1 MSETVDN
8 EIRDEVMS
16 NILAKPPNQV
26 CFDCGSKA
34 PKWSSPY
41 LGIVICYECA
51 AKHRSYGTHISFVR
65 SVDLDK
71 WNRKQL
77 KSLELTGNA
86 YTKERFNDLGVP
98 LIGGNYDYNNSMVLK
113 VRQEIAYTKERFND
127 LGVPLIGG
135 NYDYNNSMVLKVRQE
150 IAEKVKEELKPD
162 DYIKKDDKENKN
174 DKIEFDNND
183 VINKEKEE
191 KEEIKEEKKEKKEK
205 EEKEEIKK
213 PQKFQINEKAKVNN
227 EKVIGKAGK
236 KNKIKKMDFNFDFD
250 SFNDVNFSDFTKKED
265 ENDTENKKEEDT
277 KDYEKKE
284 KEKELEEEEG
294 YNKPY
299 KSKVSKKKFD
309 KKFANKKAI
318 SSEDYK
324 ALEEDNSDNKM
335 IKDRIKS
342 MGNSQAISSEDV
354 FGSNGESN
362 TYEGES
368 LTDKFKDL
376 ALNFT
381 LSAAEKAKEL
391 KNKTSELINKVQN
404 KFGGGNGY

>member
-113 VRQEIAYTKERFND
+113 VRQEIA
-127 LGVPLIGG
+127 
-135 NYDYNNSMVLKVRQE
+135 
-150 IAEKVKEELKPD
+150 EKVKEELKPD

-191 KEEIKEEKKEKKEK
+191 KEEIKEEKKE

-250 SFNDVNFSDFTKKED
+250 SFNDVNFSDFTKKEE
-265 ENDTENKKEEDT
+265 ENDIENKKEEDT

-335 IKDRIKS
+335 IKDKIKS

>member
-113 VRQEIAYTKERFND
+113 VRQEIA
-127 LGVPLIGG
+127 
-135 NYDYNNSMVLKVRQE
+135 
-150 IAEKVKEELKPD
+150 EKVKEELKPD

-183 VINKEKEE
+183 VIIKEEKE
-191 KEEIKEEKKEKKEK
+191 KEEIKEEKKEKEEK

-265 ENDTENKKEEDT
+265 ENDIENKKEEDT

-324 ALEEDNSDNKM
+324 ALEEDSSDNKM

>member
-113 VRQEIAYTKERFND
+113 VRQEIA
-127 LGVPLIGG
+127 
-135 NYDYNNSMVLKVRQE
+135 
-150 IAEKVKEELKPD
+150 EKVKEELKPD

-205 EEKEEIKK
+205 KEEEKEEIKK

-265 ENDTENKKEEDT
+265 ENDIENKKEEDT

-335 IKDRIKS
+335 IKDKIKS

>member
-113 VRQEIAYTKERFND
+113 VRQEIA
-127 LGVPLIGG
+127 
-135 NYDYNNSMVLKVRQE
+135 
-150 IAEKVKEELKPD
+150 EKVKEELKPD

-191 KEEIKEEKKEKKEK
+191 KEEIKEEKKEKKE

-277 KDYEKKE
+277 KVYEKKE

-335 IKDRIKS
+335 IKDKIKS

>member
-113 VRQEIAYTKERFND
+113 VRQEIA
-127 LGVPLIGG
+127 
-135 NYDYNNSMVLKVRQE
+135 
-150 IAEKVKEELKPD
+150 EKVKEELKPD

-191 KEEIKEEKKEKKEK
+191 KEEIKEEKKEKKE

-250 SFNDVNFSDFTKKED
+250 SFNDVNFSDFTKKDD
-265 ENDTENKKEEDT
+265 ENDNENKKEEDT

-294 YNKPY
+294 YNKSY

-335 IKDRIKS
+335 IKDKIKS

>member
-113 VRQEIAYTKERFND
+113 VRQEIA
-127 LGVPLIGG
+127 
-135 NYDYNNSMVLKVRQE
+135 
-150 IAEKVKEELKPD
+150 EKVKEELKPD

-183 VINKEKEE
+183 VINKEKEI
-191 KEEIKEEKKEKKEK
+191 KEIKEEKKEKKE

-294 YNKPY
+294 YNKSY

-324 ALEEDNSDNKM
+324 ALEEDSSDNKM
-335 IKDRIKS
+335 IKDKIKS

>member
-8 EIRDEVMS
+8 EIRDEVMA

-77 KSLELTGNA
+77 KSLELTGNS
-86 YTKERFNDLGVP
+86 F
-98 LIGGNYDYNNSMVLK
+98 
-113 VRQEIAYTKERFND
+113 TKERFND

-150 IAEKVKEELKPD
+150 IAEKVRESLKPD
-162 DYIKKDDKENKN
+162 DYKKVEDKKKEVDEFENININNEEIKDEEKEKKKEKN
-174 DKIEFDNND
+174 DK
-183 VINKEKEE
+183 KK
-191 KEEIKEEKKEKKEK
+191 KKEKNEEK
-205 EEKEEIKK
+205 VEEKNEETEEKEEIKK
-213 PQKFQINEKAKVNN
+213 PQKFEVDKKAKVENA
-227 EKVIGKAGK
+227 KVIGKAGK
-236 KNKIKKMDFNFDFD
+236 INRIKKMDFNFDFD
-250 SFNDVNFSDFTKKED
+250 SFNDVNFSDFTKKDEDNDKEKKEDDEKKDED
-265 ENDTENKKEEDT
+265 EQKEKEH
-277 KDYEKKE
+277 EKE
-284 KEKELEEEEG
+284 KEKESENEG
-294 YNKPY
+294 YQ
-299 KSKVSKKKFD
+299 KSYGKKISKKELKN
-309 KKFANKKAI
+309 KFANKKAI
-318 SSEDYK
+318 SSEDYA
-324 ALEEDNSDNKM
+324 ALEEGNSDNK
-335 IKDRIKS
+335 IVKDRIKS

-362 TYEGES
+362 VYEGES
-368 LTDKFKDL
+368 MTDKLKDM

-381 LSAAEKAKEL
+381 LSAAEKAKAL
-391 KNKTSELINKVQN
+391 KNKTNEFINKVQN
-404 KFGGGNGY
+404 KFSGGGY

>member
-113 VRQEIAYTKERFND
+113 VRQEIA
-127 LGVPLIGG
+127 
-135 NYDYNNSMVLKVRQE
+135 
-150 IAEKVKEELKPD
+150 EKVKEELKPD

-191 KEEIKEEKKEKKEK
+191 IKEIKEEKKEKKEK

-324 ALEEDNSDNKM
+324 ALEEDSSDNKM
-335 IKDRIKS
+335 IKDKIKS

>member
-8 EIRDEVMS
+8 EIRDEVMA

-77 KSLELTGNA
+77 KSLELTGNS
-86 YTKERFNDLGVP
+86 F
-98 LIGGNYDYNNSMVLK
+98 
-113 VRQEIAYTKERFND
+113 TKERFND

-150 IAEKVKEELKPD
+150 IAEKVRESLKPD
-162 DYIKKDDKENKN
+162 DYKKVEDKKKEVDEFENININNEEIKDEEKEKKKEKN
-174 DKIEFDNND
+174 DK
-183 VINKEKEE
+183 KK
-191 KEEIKEEKKEKKEK
+191 KKEKNEEK
-205 EEKEEIKK
+205 VEEKNEEIEEKEEIKK
-213 PQKFQINEKAKVNN
+213 PQKFEVDKKAKVENA
-227 EKVIGKAGK
+227 KVIGKAGK
-236 KNKIKKMDFNFDFD
+236 INRIKKMDFNFDFD
-250 SFNDVNFSDFTKKED
+250 SFNDVNFSDFTKKDEDNDKEKKEDDEKKDED
-265 ENDTENKKEEDT
+265 EQKEKEH
-277 KDYEKKE
+277 EKE
-284 KEKELEEEEG
+284 KEKESENEG
-294 YNKPY
+294 YQ
-299 KSKVSKKKFD
+299 KSYGKKISKKELKN
-309 KKFANKKAI
+309 KFANKKAI
-318 SSEDYK
+318 SSEDYA
-324 ALEEDNSDNKM
+324 ALEEGNSDNK
-335 IKDRIKS
+335 IVKDRIKS

-362 TYEGES
+362 VYEGES
-368 LTDKFKDL
+368 MTDKLKDM

-381 LSAAEKAKEL
+381 LSAAEKAKAL
-391 KNKTSELINKVQN
+391 KNKTNEFINKVQN
-404 KFGGGNGY
+404 KFSGGGY

>member
-8 EIRDEVMS
+8 EIRDEVMA

-77 KSLELTGNA
+77 KSLELTGNS
-86 YTKERFNDLGVP
+86 F
-98 LIGGNYDYNNSMVLK
+98 
-113 VRQEIAYTKERFND
+113 TKERFND

-150 IAEKVKEELKPD
+150 IAEKVRESLKPD
-162 DYIKKDDKENKN
+162 DYKKVEDKKKEVDEFENININNEEIKDEEKEKEKKKEKN
-174 DKIEFDNND
+174 DK
-183 VINKEKEE
+183 KK
-191 KEEIKEEKKEKKEK
+191 KKEKNEEK
-205 EEKEEIKK
+205 VEEKNEEIEEKEEIKK
-213 PQKFQINEKAKVNN
+213 PQKFEVDKKAKVENA
-227 EKVIGKAGK
+227 KVIGKAGK
-236 KNKIKKMDFNFDFD
+236 INRIKKMDFNFDFD
-250 SFNDVNFSDFTKKED
+250 SFNDVNFSDFTKKDED
-265 ENDTENKKEEDT
+265 NEKENKNEEEINDFEQKEKE
-277 KDYEKKE
+277 KE
-284 KEKELEEEEG
+284 KEKELNDEG
-294 YNKPY
+294 YNKSY
-299 KSKVSKKKFD
+299 DIKLSKKEIN

-324 ALEEDNSDNKM
+324 ALEEDNQDNRVV
-335 IKDRIKS
+335 KDRIKS

-362 TYEGES
+362 EYEGES
-368 LTDKFKDL
+368 MTDKLKDM

-391 KNKTSELINKVQN
+391 KNKTNEWINKVQN
-404 KFGGGNGY
+404 KFGGSGY

>member
-8 EIRDEVMS
+8 QIRDEVMS
-16 NILAKPPNQV
+16 TILAKPGNNV
-26 CFDCGSKA
+26 CFDCGSKG

-41 LGIVICYECA
+41 LGIVICVECA

-86 YTKERFNDLGVP
+86 YTKERFNELGVP

-113 VRQEIAYTKERFND
+113 
-127 LGVPLIGG
+127 L
-135 NYDYNNSMVLKVRQE
+135 RQE
-150 IAEKVKEELKPD
+150 IAEKVKESLKPN
-162 DYIKKDDKENKN
+162 DYK
-174 DKIEFDNND
+174 KIEE
-183 VINKEKEE
+183 INKEEDDINNVEIK
-191 KEEIKEEKKEKKEK
+191 KEEIKEDKKIEKEKKEKKEEQ
-205 EEKEEIKK
+205 EEKEEEKEVKK
-213 PQKFQINEKAKVNN
+213 PQKFQVDKKAKVKN
-227 EKVIGKAGK
+227 EKVISKAGK
-236 KNKIKKMDFNFDFD
+236 INKIKKMDFNFDFD
-250 SFNDVNFSDFTKKED
+250 SFNDVNFSDFTKKDED
-265 ENDTENKKEEDT
+265 NEKENKIEE
-277 KDYEKKE
+277 EINENEQKE
-284 KEKELEEEEG
+284 KEKEKEKESNEEK
-294 YNKPY
+294 YNKSY
-299 KSKVSKKKFD
+299 DIKLSKKEIN

-324 ALEEDNSDNKM
+324 ALEEDNQDNKVV
-335 IKDRIKS
+335 KDRIKS

-362 TYEGES
+362 EYEGES
-368 LTDKFKDL
+368 MTDKLKDM

-391 KNKTSELINKVQN
+391 KNKTNEWINKVQN
-404 KFGGGNGY
+404 KFGGSGY

>member
-8 EIRDEVMS
+8 QIRDEVMS
-16 NILAKPPNQV
+16 SILAKPGNNV
-26 CFDCGSKA
+26 CFDCGSKG

-41 LGIVICYECA
+41 LGIVICVECA

-113 VRQEIAYTKERFND
+113 VRQEIA
-127 LGVPLIGG
+127 
-135 NYDYNNSMVLKVRQE
+135 
-150 IAEKVKEELKPD
+150 EKVKESLKPN
-162 DYIKKDDKENKN
+162 DYKKKEEEKEEKEKEDEFNNINIKQEEINEIKEEKKVENK
-174 DKIEFDNND
+174 KKE
-183 VINKEKEE
+183 EKEE
-191 KEEIKEEKKEKKEK
+191 KEEEK
-205 EEKEEIKK
+205 EVKK
-213 PQKFQINEKAKVNN
+213 PQKFQVDKKAKVKN
-227 EKVIGKAGK
+227 EKVISKAGK
-236 KNKIKKMDFNFDFD
+236 INKIKKMDFNFDFD
-250 SFNDVNFSDFTKKED
+250 SFNDVNFSDFTKKDEDNEKENKNED
-265 ENDTENKKEEDT
+265 EINDFEQKEKE
-277 KDYEKKE
+277 KE
-284 KEKELEEEEG
+284 KEKELNDEG
-294 YNKPY
+294 YNKSY
-299 KSKVSKKKFD
+299 DIKLSKKEIN

-324 ALEEDNSDNKM
+324 ALEEDNQDNRVV
-335 IKDRIKS
+335 KDRIKS

-362 TYEGES
+362 QYEGES
-368 LTDKFKDL
+368 MTDKLKDM

-391 KNKTSELINKVQN
+391 KNKTNEWINKVQN
-404 KFGGGNGY
+404 KFGGSGY

>member
-8 EIRDEVMS
+8 EIRDEVMA

-77 KSLELTGNA
+77 KSLELTGNS
-86 YTKERFNDLGVP
+86 F
-98 LIGGNYDYNNSMVLK
+98 
-113 VRQEIAYTKERFND
+113 TKERFND

-150 IAEKVKEELKPD
+150 IAEKVRESLKPD
-162 DYIKKDDKENKN
+162 DYKKVEDKKKEVDEFENININNEEIKDEEKEKEKKKEKN
-174 DKIEFDNND
+174 DKKKKKDKN
-183 VINKEKEE
+183 EE
-191 KEEIKEEKKEKKEK
+191 KVEEKNEEI

-213 PQKFQINEKAKVNN
+213 PQKFEVDKKAKVENA
-227 EKVIGKAGK
+227 KVIGKAGK
-236 KNKIKKMDFNFDFD
+236 INRIKKMDFNFDFD
-250 SFNDVNFSDFTKKED
+250 SFNDVNFSDFTKKDEDNDKEKKEDDEKKDED
-265 ENDTENKKEEDT
+265 EQKEKEH
-277 KDYEKKE
+277 EKE
-284 KEKELEEEEG
+284 KEKESENEG
-294 YNKPY
+294 YQ
-299 KSKVSKKKFD
+299 KSYGKKISKKELKN
-309 KKFANKKAI
+309 KFANKKAI
-318 SSEDYK
+318 SSEDYA
-324 ALEEDNSDNKM
+324 ALEEGNSDNK
-335 IKDRIKS
+335 IVKDRIKS

-354 FGSNGESN
+354 FGSNSESN
-362 TYEGES
+362 VYEGES
-368 LTDKFKDL
+368 MTDKLKDM

-381 LSAAEKAKEL
+381 LSAAEKAKAL
-391 KNKTSELINKVQN
+391 KNKTNEFINKVQN
-404 KFGGGNGY
+404 KFSGGGY